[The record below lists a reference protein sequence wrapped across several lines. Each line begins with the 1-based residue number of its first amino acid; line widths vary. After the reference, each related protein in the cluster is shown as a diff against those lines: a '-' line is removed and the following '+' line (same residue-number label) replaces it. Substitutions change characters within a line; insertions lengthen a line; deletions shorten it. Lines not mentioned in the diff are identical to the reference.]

1 MSRSQPSA
9 SQPSPAM
16 AAILAR
22 LAAEDAGL
30 PDPTLLPA
38 AEGRAQAARGNAR
51 WNRDLPEM
59 AEVREVSVE
68 GAAGP
73 LPCRILVPQGAVRGT
88 ILYLHGG
95 GWAFCDRDTHER
107 ACRLL
112 AMAAGAVVVNAD
124 YRLAPEHPFP
134 AGLEDADAI
143 WAALH
148 AGHAPFAGL
157 VGPYALAGDSAGANL
172 ALAVMLGANAPP
184 ADCGLLFYGVYGAD
198 FTTAS
203 YTEFAEGPGLSRA
216 KMQRYWDWYAPEAL
230 RDNPQLAPLRATD
243 AALRA
248 LPPLYLNAAEIDP
261 LRSDSERLYARLMAL
276 GRADRFRLHGGV
288 VHGFMQMSL
297 ELEEAQR
304 ALVDAG
310 EAFRSL
316 THQPPRRDTPRERDR

>member
-1 MSRSQPSA
+1 MSRG
-9 SQPSPAM
+9 QPSPPM
-16 AAILAR
+16 AAILER
-22 LAAEDAGL
+22 LAQEDAGL

-51 WNRDLPEM
+51 WNRELPDM
-59 AEVREVSVE
+59 ARVDEVIVQ
-68 GAAGP
+68 GPAGP
-73 LPCRILVPQGAVRGT
+73 LPCRILVPQGLVRGT

-107 ACRLL
+107 AVRIL
-112 AMAAGAVVVNAD
+112 AHKAGAVVVSAD

-134 AGLEDADAI
+134 AGLEDARMI
-143 WAALH
+143 WAALR
-148 AGHAPFAGL
+148 AGKAPFDGL
-157 VGPYALAGDSAGANL
+157 GGPWAISGDSAGANI
-172 ALAVMLGANAPP
+172 ALAVLLDAEAPP
-184 ADCGLLFYGVYGAD
+184 ADCALLFYGVYGAE

-216 KMQRYWDWYAPEAL
+216 KMQRYFDWYAPQDQ
-230 RDNPQLAPLRATD
+230 RDDPRVAPLRASD

-261 LRSDSERLYARLMAL
+261 LRSDTERLYARLMAL

-297 ELEEAQR
+297 ELEEARR
-304 ALVDAG
+304 ALSDAG

-316 THQPPRRDTPRERDR
+316 TSQPPRKTATRERDT

>member
-1 MSRSQPSA
+1 MSR

-16 AAILAR
+16 AAILTR

-38 AEGRAQAARGNAR
+38 AEGRAQAAHGNAR
-51 WNRDLPEM
+51 WNRELPEM
-59 AEVREVSVE
+59 AEVREVTVT

-73 LPCRILVPQGAVRGT
+73 LPCRILVPKGAVRGT

-107 ACRLL
+107 ACRVL
-112 AMAAGAVVVNAD
+112 AEAAGAVVVNAD
-124 YRLAPEHPFP
+124 YRSAPEHPFP
-134 AGLEDADAI
+134 AGVEDAGAI
-143 WAALH
+143 WAALKG
-148 AGHAPFAGL
+148 GHGPFAGL
-157 VGPYALAGDSAGANL
+157 AGPYALAGDSAGANI
-172 ALAVMLGANAPP
+172 AMAVMLDANAPR
-184 ADCGLLFYGVYGAD
+184 AECGLLFYGVYGAD
-198 FTTAS
+198 FATPS
-203 YTEFAEGPGLSRA
+203 YQDFAEGPGLTRA
-216 KMQRYWDWYAPEAL
+216 KMQRYFDWYV
-230 RDNPQLAPLRATD
+230 PQDQRNTPRVAPLCADD

-261 LRSDSERLYARLMAL
+261 LRSDTERLYARLMAL

-297 ELEEAQR
+297 ELEEARR
-304 ALVDAG
+304 ALADAG

-316 THQPPRRDTPRERDR
+316 TSQPPRKDTTRERDT